1 MRRYPQSFGNTGGVK
16 GALDALAGT
25 GVSEIA
31 ITELDIE
38 GASSSDYWAVADAC
52 MKVKKCIGITA
63 WGVADKVSL
72 YSDSRWTRPRA

>member
-38 GASSSDYWAVADAC
+38 GASSSDY
-52 MKVKKCIGITA
+52 
-63 WGVADKVSL
+63 
-72 YSDSRWTRPRA
+72 